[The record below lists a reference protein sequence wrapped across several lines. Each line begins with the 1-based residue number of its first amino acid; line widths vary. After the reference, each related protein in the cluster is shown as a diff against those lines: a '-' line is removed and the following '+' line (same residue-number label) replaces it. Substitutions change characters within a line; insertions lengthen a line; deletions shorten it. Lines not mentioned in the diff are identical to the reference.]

1 MNEPLANPGSP
12 EGLSERSRAA
22 SDDRKLIAIIYADMV
37 GYSRLVAIDDAN
49 TLWRFSA
56 LRRDLIGPAVHDH
69 AGRIINV
76 AGDSFLIAFD
86 SIENAVRCAIT
97 VQQRV
102 PTTTGNTYRIGR
114 YVSAWAST

>member
-1 MNEPLANPGSP
+1 MNEPLANPGGP

-49 TLWRFSA
+49 TLRRFST

-69 AGRIINV
+69 AGRIIV
-76 AGDSFLIAFD
+76 TAASSPHRFSLDRSPRA
-86 SIENAVRCAIT
+86 AVL
-97 VQQRV
+97 
-102 PTTTGNTYRIGR
+102 
-114 YVSAWAST
+114 ASRTP